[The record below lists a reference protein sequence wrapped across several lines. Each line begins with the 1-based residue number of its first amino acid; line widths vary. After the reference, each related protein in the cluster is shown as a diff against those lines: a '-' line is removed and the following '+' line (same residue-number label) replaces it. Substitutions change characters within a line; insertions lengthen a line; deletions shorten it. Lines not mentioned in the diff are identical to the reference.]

1 MSHSKDPLGQ
11 DALVAE
17 AARWF
22 ASLDAGTARQEE
34 FEAWRSRDPAHA
46 VAYARVVNNWESLT
60 ASGDAESYEVARA
73 SRRSWLRAAAV
84 GLPLA
89 MVGSTLLTR
98 RAYAWQNATTGVG
111 ETRRV
116 VLPDGSV
123 AYLNT
128 DSSLS
133 WRFAGA
139 EHAVRLDRGEVALD
153 MRQPG
158 ATALRV
164 NDLSFPLAAG
174 LVDARMTSGRTELT
188 LVDGTAMQV
197 PGAEAGMT
205 LRPHDTLVIG
215 RDGRPHVHRGSAERV
230 ASLIAWRAGEIV
242 FLDVSLAEAA
252 ADFNRHLTRKIR
264 VGDAELAREK
274 IGGRFDLR
282 QPDQFLQ
289 AVSLT
294 LGARVLRTEA
304 GYTLTR

>member
-60 ASGDAESYEVARA
+60 ADGGAGPYAVARA

-89 MVGSTLLTR
+89 MIGSTLLTR
-98 RAYAWQNATTGVG
+98 RAYAWQHATTGVG
-111 ETRRV
+111 ETRRL

-128 DSSLS
+128 DTSLS

-153 MRQPG
+153 IRQAG
-158 ATALRV
+158 TTALRM
-164 NDLSFPLAAG
+164 NDRSFPLAAG
-174 LVDARMTSGRTELT
+174 LVDARTTSGKTELT
-188 LVDGTAMQV
+188 LVDGTAMPV

-215 RDGRPHVHRGSAERV
+215 HDGSQRVHRGSAERV
-230 ASLIAWRAGEIV
+230 ASLVAWRAGEIV

-252 ADFNRHLTRKIR
+252 ADFNRHLTAKIR

-274 IGGRFDLR
+274 IGGRFDLH
-282 QPDQFLQ
+282 QPDQFLR